1 MRLLIIYCLFII
13 LLSFNNLILSFLFE
27 LNKKIKYVK
36 KTDII
41 PKTIAKTI
49 IALLGL
55 SFNIGSK
62 GGSIMLNANSL
73 LILAKRIVLNL

>member
-1 MRLLIIYCLFII
+1 M
-13 LLSFNNLILSFLFE
+13 
-27 LNKKIKYVK
+27 K

-55 SFNIGSK
+55 SFNIGSN
-62 GGSIMLNANSL
+62 GGSIKLNANSL
-73 LILAKRIVLNL
+73 LILAKRIVFSYLTANFDNEFFTSFDIDVFDNLSLR